1 MRKKSIMI
9 IGTCLILIILLGYLL
24 YFTNYS
30 TLDKNLKHNFP
41 NSEVTIH
48 YRDNENK
55 IILFSEGTK
64 TDRQYVLSKFNIK
77 FDYFYNI
84 NDESNVGG
92 VRIQSPFMVTVS
104 NRKSV
109 GNIIWGVF
117 NTQERIAKIDVKFF
131 NKNNSSF
138 MISAEVI
145 DNMFVYYPSELYK
158 TINFFEGSWRYDI
171 KAFDNVG
178 NIILDEKNLNI
189 PGVF

>member
-1 MRKKSIMI
+1 MRKKVIVV
-9 IGTCLILIILLGYLL
+9 IGTCCIIATLLGYLL
-24 YFTNYS
+24 YYTNYS
-30 TLDKNLKHNFP
+30 TLEKNLKHNSP

-64 TDRQYVLSKFNIK
+64 TYRQYVLSKFNIK
-77 FDYFYNI
+77 YGCFYNI
-84 NDESNVGG
+84 NDESNCGG

-117 NTQERIAKIDVKFF
+117 NTEEGISNIEVKFY
-131 NKNNSSF
+131 NANNSSF
-138 MISAEVI
+138 TINPEVKGNI
-145 DNMFVYYPSELYK
+145 FVYYPPELYK

-171 KAFDNVG
+171 RAFNNVG
-178 NIILDEKNLNI
+178 NMILDEKDQNI